1 MNRTVII
8 AVSVLAGITLAKLPQ
23 WYDEPESTGDHVV
36 AFSKTDIAM
45 NTAIAQAKHS
55 LPVFL
60 AHVLN
65 GSGVMTTP
73 STIKVAMPTTG
84 GKSDIEHIWVMPFR
98 RLPDGTFSGELNND
112 PNHLGALAFG
122 DTISFSLDQISD
134 WALERPDG
142 LVYGEYTTRVILAD
156 SDGVSNG
163 PKYSSQPVPEDWV
176 E

>member
-1 MNRTVII
+1 VNRAVII

-23 WYDEPESTGDHVV
+23 WYNQPEPASNHVV
-36 AFSKTDIAM
+36 AVSKADTGM
-45 NTAIAQAKHS
+45 NTAIAQAKRS

-65 GSGVMTTP
+65 SSGSMTTP

-84 GKSDIEHIWVMPFR
+84 GESDIEHIWVMPFR
-98 RLPDGTFSGELNND
+98 RLPDGTFSGELNNH
-112 PNHLGALAFG
+112 PSHLGSLAFG
-122 DTISFSLDQISD
+122 DTIRFSQDQISD

-142 LVYGEYTTRVILAD
+142 LVYGDYTTRVLLALG
-156 SDGVSNG
+156 DGVPNG
-163 PKYSSQPVPEDWV
+163 PKYSTQPVPEDWK